1 MKILHK
7 IQQLRFAIWML
18 FMVSAALSCD
28 RCLHKSKV
36 ASNARANIN
45 GACGYGTSATSL
57 TTRGGLVT
65 ASASAKIYREGVGC
79 GACYQIRCTD
89 PGVCTKPGVKV
100 LVTDFTKNTQTDFV
114 LSARSF
120 SRLAVPSKAAQ
131 FLKMGTVD
139 VDYKRIPCEYGGQNM
154 TVKVDKSSKYPD
166 YLAVQF
172 LYQGGQTDIT
182 AVEVD
187 QVGSSG
193 WQYMT
198 RNQGAIWGMQNPPR
212 GYLSFRLLVTGGY
225 DGSWVWPRR
234 NLLPSIWTP
243 GSVYESGIQITEIAQ
258 EGCSPCETGNWTD
271 TYVN

>member
-1 MKILHK
+1 
-7 IQQLRFAIWML
+7 
-18 FMVSAALSCD
+18 MVSAALCCD

-36 ASNARANIN
+36 SYQASPPLQA
-45 GACGYGTSATSL
+45 GACGYGSFAARVAV
-57 TTRGGLVT
+57 RGGLAT
-65 ASASAKIYREGVGC
+65 ASASATIYREGVGC

-89 PGVCTKPGVKV
+89 PGVCTKSGVKV
-100 LVTDFTKNTQTDFV
+100 VITDFTKRNQTDFV

-120 SRLAVPSKAAQ
+120 SKLSVPGKASQ

-154 TVKVDKSSKYPD
+154 TVKVDESSKYPD

-182 AVEVD
+182 GVEVD

-193 WQYMT
+193 WKYMT
-198 RNQGAIWGMQNPPR
+198 RNHGAIWGIEKPPR
-212 GYLSFRLLVTGGY
+212 GPLSFRLLVTGGY

-234 NLLPSIWTP
+234 NLLPSNWMP
-243 GSVYESGIQITEIAQ
+243 GAVYESGVQITEIAQ

>member
-1 MKILHK
+1 
-7 IQQLRFAIWML
+7 
-18 FMVSAALSCD
+18 MVSVALSCD

-36 ASNARANIN
+36 ASFARANIN
-45 GACGYGTSATSL
+45 GACGYGNSATSV
-57 TTRGGLVT
+57 TARGGLVM
-65 ASASAKIYREGVGC
+65 ASASSRIYREGVGC

-89 PGVCTKPGVKV
+89 PGVCTKSGVKV

-120 SRLAVPSKAAQ
+120 SKLAVASKAAQ

-139 VDYKRIPCEYGGQNM
+139 VDYKRIPCDYGSQNM

-182 AVEVD
+182 GVEVD
-187 QVGSSG
+187 RVGSSG
-193 WQYMT
+193 WQYLSHK
-198 RNQGAIWGMQNPPR
+198 NGAIWGIQNPPI
-212 GYLSFRLLVTGGY
+212 GSLSFRLLVTGGY

-234 NLLPSIWTP
+234 NLLPAIWRP
-243 GSVYESGIQITEIAQ
+243 GSVYESGVQITDIAQ

-271 TYVN
+271 TYVNQLS